1 MRFDSLRFELS
12 LQFIYYW
19 CKTLYKLK
27 LGVAVVAVVV
37 FLVVVVVVVVVAA
50 AAAAVVVVIV
60 VDAVVVVA
68 AVVVVVIVVVV
79 VVVVVNVVQCMDPCK
94 WSILAGFVQGY
105 MFCFTGFSCQLYSHG
120 RIWNIGGD

>member
-37 FLVVVVVVVVVAA
+37 FLVVVVAA